1 MGRIMAIDY
10 GLKRTG
16 VAVTD
21 PLKIIANPLDT
32 VASNELL
39 PFLAAYMRK
48 EEVESI
54 VVGDPR
60 NLDNTPSQI
69 SGEVNR
75 MVETLRK
82 TFPGITV
89 KTIDER
95 FTSKI
100 AQQTILASGVNK
112 KRRRDKSL
120 VDKISAVIILQSFLE
135 TI

>member
-1 MGRIMAIDY
+1 MAIDY

-21 PLKIIANPLDT
+21 PLKIIANPLET

-39 PFLAAYMRK
+39 TFLAAYMRK
-48 EEVESI
+48 EEVECI
-54 VVGDPR
+54 VVGDPK
-60 NLDNTPSQI
+60 NLDNTPAQI

>member
-1 MGRIMAIDY
+1 MAIDY

-21 PLKIIANPLDT
+21 PLQIIANPLET

-39 PFLAAYMRK
+39 TFLTAYIRK
-48 EEVESI
+48 EEVECI
-54 VVGDPR
+54 VVGDPK
-60 NLDNTPSQI
+60 NLDNTPAQI

-82 TFPGITV
+82 TFPGIAV

>member
-1 MGRIMAIDY
+1 MAIDY

-21 PLKIIANPLDT
+21 PLKIIANPLET

-39 PFLAAYMRK
+39 SFLAAYMRK
-48 EEVESI
+48 EEVECI
-54 VVGDPR
+54 VVGDPK
-60 NLDNTPSQI
+60 NLDNTPAQI

>member
-1 MGRIMAIDY
+1 
-10 GLKRTG
+10 
-16 VAVTD
+16 
-21 PLKIIANPLDT
+21 
-32 VASNELL
+32 
-39 PFLAAYMRK
+39 MRF
-48 EEVESI
+48 V
-54 VVGDPR
+54 VVGDPK
-60 NLDNTPSQI
+60 NLDNTPAQI